1 MLRPLLQV
9 VAESPLQSLLL
20 RTTPGFEQE
29 IEEIMFLSWG
39 LIRSNDSARG
49 RVSVPLLAD
58 ESEAQSAEITCPKTF
73 LGY

>member
-9 VAESPLQSLLL
+9 VAESPLQSLL

-49 RVSVPLLAD
+49 HVSVPLLAD